1 MQGVHSDFSVQ
12 MPDGE
17 VFKATE
23 LPTYGQDSFWVNA
36 CMSAGI
42 KGEVF
47 TQLHNLLFGNEL
59 VLTSSGS
66 TGPPK
71 EIRLPYSSVTSIWAK
86 AQVASL
92 GNPDGGYLMALS
104 PNKAGGGMALVR
116 AMIMG
121 KTLVVREMSAVPL
134 REGDRFGI
142 VSLVPYQVQA
152 CLSDPVC
159 KEILLNNC
167 EVILLG
173 GADSSGVMA
182 SLSAA
187 RGRIYSGFGMTETGG
202 FFALKELNHLK
213 VKDNQAYRL
222 IDGWELGT
230 QLEGPLE
237 VYNAETN
244 TLVRSTDVIQV
255 AVGEPDDA
263 FTWLGRSDFVIN
275 TGGVKIHP
283 ETIENYLEW
292 LANKVVISS
301 IPDVK
306 LSEAVVAVVES
317 SASEG
322 EIQLLQDAD
331 FLAIIREKA
340 ANHSAYARPRKLFA
354 IRAFPR
360 VANGK
365 VDRLALTK
373 ALQAWHKKT
382 FPFGY

>member
-1 MQGVHSDFSVQ
+1 
-12 MPDGE
+12 
-17 VFKATE
+17 
-23 LPTYGQDSFWVNA
+23 
-36 CMSAGI
+36 
-42 KGEVF
+42 
-47 TQLHNLLFGNEL
+47 
-59 VLTSSGS
+59 
-66 TGPPK
+66 
-71 EIRLPYSSVTSIWAK
+71 
-86 AQVASL
+86 
-92 GNPDGGYLMALS
+92 
-104 PNKAGGGMALVR
+104 
-116 AMIMG
+116 
-121 KTLVVREMSAVPL
+121 
-134 REGDRFGI
+134 
-142 VSLVPYQVQA
+142 
-152 CLSDPVC
+152 
-159 KEILLNNC
+159 
-167 EVILLG
+167 
-173 GADSSGVMA
+173 
-182 SLSAA
+182 
-187 RGRIYSGFGMTETGG
+187 MTETGG
-202 FFALKELNHLK
+202 FFALKEFNHLK

-317 SASEG
+317 SANQA